1 MDTGDRV
8 IIMNHPERPDL
19 TGMQGVIVS
28 LQEIGSGCWYRIKVH
43 GIVLNE
49 IFTEMDLRAAVPE
62 RRRK

>member
-1 MDTGDRV
+1 MSRGEG
-8 IIMNHPERPDL
+8 PGL

-28 LQEIGSGCWYRIKVH
+28 LQEIVSGCWYRIKVH

>member
-1 MDTGDRV
+1 
-8 IIMNHPERPDL
+8 MNHPERPDL

-49 IFTEMDLRAAVPE
+49 IFTEIDLRAAVPE